1 VARQT
6 SEEVI
11 EANSSERPFMTISQE
26 TDVLNPD
33 LYRPDFPILS
43 RTIEDGRL
51 FIYFDNA
58 ASTQRPR
65 QVIQA
70 ITETYEKHYGNVH
83 RGIHRLAD
91 ETTELYENARQR
103 IARFLNA
110 RSEEEIIF
118 TSGATA
124 AINLVARAWGDAFIR
139 EGDEILVSELEHHSN
154 LVPWFQLAE
163 RTGAIIRY
171 IPITDEGLLALEQLD
186 RLLSAR
192 TKLVAVTAVSNVL
205 GTITPLPEIIAASH
219 AVGALVLVDGAQSVP
234 HRRTDV
240 QTLNAD
246 FLVFSGHKML
256 GPSGIGVLYGKR
268 EILESMPPFMGGGS
282 MIREVRMDGFVPGD
296 LPYRFEAGTP
306 PIVPAIGMKAA
317 VDYVEHV
324 GLDRIDRHER
334 ALARRLH
341 EELDKLDFVRI
352 LGPGPEVK
360 SGIVSFVVDR
370 VHAHDVAQV
379 LDNVGVAVR
388 AGHHCAMPLHKRL
401 GVTASV
407 RASFYF
413 YNLPSEIDRLLEGL
427 DKAVRLFRRRK

>member
-1 VARQT
+1 VPVALQK

-154 LVPWFQLAE
+154 LVRGF
-163 RTGAIIRY
+163 
-171 IPITDEGLLALEQLD
+171 
-186 RLLSAR
+186 S
-192 TKLVAVTAVSNVL
+192 
-205 GTITPLPEIIAASH
+205 LPK
-219 AVGALVLVDGAQSVP
+219 GQ
-234 HRRTDV
+234 
-240 QTLNAD
+240 
-246 FLVFSGHKML
+246 
-256 GPSGIGVLYGKR
+256 GPSSGIFLSLMRDFWLWNSLIGCFL
-268 EILESMPPFMGGGS
+268 
-282 MIREVRMDGFVPGD
+282 PGPNS
-296 LPYRFEAGTP
+296 LPLRPYRTF
-306 PIVPAIGMKAA
+306 
-317 VDYVEHV
+317 
-324 GLDRIDRHER
+324 
-334 ALARRLH
+334 
-341 EELDKLDFVRI
+341 
-352 LGPGPEVK
+352 
-360 SGIVSFVVDR
+360 
-370 VHAHDVAQV
+370 
-379 LDNVGVAVR
+379 
-388 AGHHCAMPLHKRL
+388 
-401 GVTASV
+401 
-407 RASFYF
+407 
-413 YNLPSEIDRLLEGL
+413 
-427 DKAVRLFRRRK
+427 